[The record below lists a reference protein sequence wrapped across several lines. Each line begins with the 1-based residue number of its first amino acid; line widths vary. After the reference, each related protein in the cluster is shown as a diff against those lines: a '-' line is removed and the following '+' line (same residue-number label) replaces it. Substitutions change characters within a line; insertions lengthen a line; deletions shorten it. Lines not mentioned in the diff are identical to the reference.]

1 MMEYAYYNLINYDVS
16 FFMCGEGM
24 VLFVKLVIREVLCL
38 FMSLKI
44 IFSLLL
50 FIYCMNNVSICMFEC
65 SFYY

>member
-1 MMEYAYYNLINYDVS
+1 MEYAYYNLINYDGS